1 MYIITLARPFGAGG
15 HTLGERLAKRLSFSL
30 VEEEMVNAIAE
41 KAKVSPEWV
50 KSVEAER
57 GGFLMNFINSLVSPS
72 FFERLT
78 DDSKGYLDENI
89 YVDILGSVMQE
100 IARESNAVIVGR
112 GGQYFLRE
120 HPDAVH
126 VLLTADEKHRVQFLA
141 QKYQITEDKARQVV
155 ERGDKRRDNF
165 YRKLKSKD
173 FDDPSLYHLVL
184 NMSRVTLDEAEDA
197 ICSLIQGRMA
207 KKGR

>member
-1 MYIITLARPFGAGG
+1 MHIVTLARPFGAGG
-15 HTLGERLAKRLSFSL
+15 HTLGERLAKRLGFSL
-30 VEEEMVNAIAE
+30 VEEEMVNAVAE
-41 KAKVSPEWV
+41 KAKVSPDWV

-72 FFERLT
+72 FFDRLT
-78 DDSKGYLDENI
+78 DDSKGYIDENI
-89 YVDILGSVMQE
+89 YVDILGEVMKE
-100 IARESNAVIVGR
+100 LARESNSVIVGR
-112 GGQYFLRE
+112 GGQYFLRD

-126 VLLTADEKHRVQFLA
+126 VLLTADHGHRVRFLA
-141 QKYQITEDKARQVV
+141 QKYQINEDKARQVV

-165 YRKLKSKD
+165 YKKLKSKD

-197 ICSLIQGRMA
+197 VANLVLGRM
-207 KKGR
+207 KKK